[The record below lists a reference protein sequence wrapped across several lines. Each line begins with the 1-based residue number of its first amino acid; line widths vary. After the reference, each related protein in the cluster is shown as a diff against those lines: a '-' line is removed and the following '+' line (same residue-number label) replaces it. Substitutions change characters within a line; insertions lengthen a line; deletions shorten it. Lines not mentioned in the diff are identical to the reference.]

1 MCQDLLLVHQ
11 RTRPVLLVAVAMGVL
26 AWLFMDPVPFGSS
39 TDISLGADEFSDMHP
54 Y

>member
-11 RTRPVLLVAVAMGVL
+11 RTGPVLVAAVMGVL
-26 AWLFMDPVPFGSS
+26 AWFFMDPVPFGSS
-39 TDISLGADEFSDMHP
+39 ADISLGTDEFSDMHP